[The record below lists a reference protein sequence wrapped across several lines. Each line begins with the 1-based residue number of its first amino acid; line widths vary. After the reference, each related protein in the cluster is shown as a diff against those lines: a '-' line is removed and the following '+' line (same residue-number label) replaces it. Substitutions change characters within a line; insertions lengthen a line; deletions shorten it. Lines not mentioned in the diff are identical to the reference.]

1 MKVMQKW
8 KMRSMKVSA
17 PTWQYT
23 VAIKNEKHLQ
33 TQPHLDVFE
42 LTERDSVIY
51 SISIMDGAC

>member
-1 MKVMQKW
+1 
-8 KMRSMKVSA
+8 MRSMKVSV

-23 VAIKNEKHLQ
+23 VAIKNEKHMQ

-42 LTERDSVIY
+42 LKERDSVIY